1 MNEKVFFKSLYD
13 KQLLKDDLYK
23 ILTSDNEY
31 LDNLQKTASGVKE
44 KYVGNIVYYR
54 GLIEFSNI
62 CEKNCLYCGIRSGND
77 NVKRYLITDDEV
89 VNCAILAHSLNYGSL
104 VIQSGERSDKF
115 FVDRITNILKKIH
128 KATNSELK
136 ITLSLGEQ
144 TEETYRIWK
153 ENGADRYLLRIEASS
168 EDLYKKIHP
177 DDGNHN
183 YSNRIKSIEYLRKL
197 NYQVGSGVMIGLPF
211 QTIDHLVNDLLFL
224 QEYDIDMVGMGPYL
238 EHKNTP
244 LYNSVNELLP
254 KENRFNLSLKMIAA
268 LRILMKDINI
278 AATTAM
284 QTLNPTGREKAIMF
298 GANVIMPNITPLKYR
313 KDYLLYNDKSSID
326 ENAEDHSVCL
336 DKRIEITGN
345 EIGYGKWGNSR
356 HYENKSLR

>member
-1 MNEKVFFKSLYD
+1 MNETVFFKSLYS
-13 KQLLKDDLYK
+13 KQLSKDDLYK
-23 ILTSDNEY
+23 ILTSGDEY
-31 LDNLQKTASGVKE
+31 LKDLRKAASETKE

-62 CEKNCLYCGIRSGND
+62 CEKNCLYCGIRSGNN
-77 NVKRYLITDDEV
+77 NVKRYLMTDNEV
-89 VNCAILAHSLNYGSL
+89 VSSAILAHSLNYGSL
-104 VIQSGERSDKF
+104 VLQSGERSDKF

-128 KATNSELK
+128 KATNSELR

-144 TEETYRIWK
+144 TGETYRIWR

-177 DDGNHN
+177 DDANHS
-183 YSNRIKSIEYLRKL
+183 YTNRIKSIEYLRKL

-224 QEYDIDMVGMGPYL
+224 QEYDIDMVGMGPYI
-238 EHKNTP
+238 EHKDTP
-244 LYNSVNELLP
+244 LYNSANGLLP
-254 KENRFNLSLKMIAA
+254 KEDRFNLSLKMIAA

-284 QTLNPTGREKAIMF
+284 QTLNPFGREKAIMF
-298 GANVIMPNITPLKYR
+298 GANVVMPNISPTDYK
-313 KDYLLYNDKSSID
+313 KDYLLYNDKSCID
-326 ENAEDHSVCL
+326 ENAEDCSACL
-336 DKRIEITGN
+336 DKRVEMTGN
-345 EIGYGKWGNSR
+345 EIGYGKWGDSK
-356 HYENKSLR
+356 HYGNNCEL

>member
-1 MNEKVFFKSLYD
+1 MN
-13 KQLLKDDLYK
+13 KDDLCK
-23 ILTSDNEY
+23 ILTLKDEN
-31 LDNLQKTASGVKE
+31 LNDLQKSASEVKE

-54 GLIEFSNI
+54 GLIEYSNI
-62 CEKNCLYCGIRSGND
+62 CEKSCLYCGIRSCN
-77 NVKRYLITDDEV
+77 NNIKRYLMTDDEAV
-89 VNCAILAHSLNYGSL
+89 SCAISAHSQNFGSL
-104 VIQSGERSDKF
+104 VLQSGERSDKY
-115 FVDRITNILKKIH
+115 FVDKITNLLKKIH

-168 EDLYKKIHP
+168 EDLYTKIHP
-177 DDGNHN
+177 NDGKHN
-183 YSNRIKSIEYLRKL
+183 YSNRIKSIEHLRKL

-224 QEYDIDMVGMGPYL
+224 QKYDIDMVGMGPYI
-238 EHKNTP
+238 EHKDTP
-244 LYNSVNELLP
+244 LYNSANELLP
-254 KENRFNLSLKMIAA
+254 KESRFNLSLKMIAA

-284 QTLNPTGREKAIMF
+284 QTLNPVGREKAIMF

-313 KDYLLYNDKSSID
+313 KEYLLYNDKSGID
-326 ENAEDHSVCL
+326 ENYSLCL
-336 DKRIEITGN
+336 DERIKATGN
-345 EIGYGKWGNSR
+345 EIGYSKWGNSK
-356 HYENKSLR
+356 HYDNKNYLS